1 MNLKIGV
8 IGLLAASNI
17 ASAATG
23 ERSTECLILQRP
35 NFFQEMQ
42 YLASNSE
49 RCRGLC
55 NTENARVGSEVAI
68 KILSDHLTRDEYES
82 VESSVAWTL
91 SNIGNVIGDDVKIR
105 VRENVEGNYPTKIIV
120 LPVTEVLDRALI
132 KQGMPGLTPME
143 YVVPHRAVLIEGGCS
158 ARFFVTGTRR
168 SEIVS
173 LAYVFISSDSLKD
186 ESDLDLCVLEE
197 ITQVFGL
204 FGDPPGNASL
214 FDDGNVDFSGE
225 RPIHSEKTNAML
237 RFMYSDTSMD
247 EESFDNYRSTL
258 CES

>member
-8 IGLLAASNI
+8 IGLLAASSI

-23 ERSTECLILQRP
+23 GRSTECLILQRP

-82 VESSVAWTL
+82 VARSVTWTL
-91 SNIGNVIGDDVKIR
+91 SNIENVIGNDVKIQ
-105 VRENVEGNYPTKIIV
+105 VRENVEGKYPTKIIV
-120 LPVTEVLDRALI
+120 LPVTEILDRALI
-132 KQGMPGLTPME
+132 KKGMPGLTPME

-158 ARFFVTGTRR
+158 ARFFVTGARR
-168 SEIVS
+168 SEVVS
-173 LAYVFISSDSLKD
+173 LAYVFISSDSLED
-186 ESDLDLCVLEE
+186 ESDLDLCVFEE

-214 FDDGNVDFSGE
+214 FDDGNVGFSGE

-237 RFMYSDTSMD
+237 RFMYSGNRFTRRNFEDYKR
-247 EESFDNYRSTL
+247 EL
-258 CES
+258 CQ